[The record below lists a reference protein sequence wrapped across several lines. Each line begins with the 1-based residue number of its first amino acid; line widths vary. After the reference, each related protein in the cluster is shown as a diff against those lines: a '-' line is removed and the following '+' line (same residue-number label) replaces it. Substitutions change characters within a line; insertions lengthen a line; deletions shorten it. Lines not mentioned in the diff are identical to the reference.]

1 LDPNL
6 GPGWIRYRDRGSTT
20 RLITGLGWI
29 DLLKLR
35 RSKAGMR
42 CSIYES
48 HSGVLSA
55 RIADRICL
63 FKDYNLNDA
72 TDDYINLGKY
82 VLKVQW

>member
-1 LDPNL
+1 VQ
-6 GPGWIRYRDRGSTT
+6 Y
-20 RLITGLGWI
+20 
-29 DLLKLR
+29 
-35 RSKAGMR
+35 
-42 CSIYES
+42 IYES
-48 HSGVLSA
+48 QSGVLNA